1 MSERSIDSDK
11 RVIRQIH
18 HPRFNGWA
26 TRRPCD
32 GGKNVDKM
40 LAEPAT
46 AIVLSRAGIL
56 GYEAVRTTASIADHW
71 RCRRPA
77 SAARRPIKTT
87 DEDAMDLIP
96 FVIVLL
102 AFYALVSL
110 RVLKQYERGVVFL
123 LGKFAGVRGP
133 GLTLIFVPIQQ
144 MVRVS
149 LRTVTMQIPSQ
160 KIITK
165 DNVSIDI
172 AAVAYYHIT
181 DPEKAVIAIE
191 NVYNAIN
198 QISQT
203 TVRNVVGRFSLDQLL
218 SDTASINDQIKNV
231 IDQHTEPWGT
241 QVTAVEIKDI
251 TLPDN
256 MQRAMA
262 KEAEAERERR
272 AKIVAAEGEY
282 QAAVKLGQ
290 AADIITQH
298 PVALQ
303 LRTLQT
309 MAEISVE
316 KNSTIIFPAQF
327 MTTVQEAIALLSKD
341 SASK

>member
-1 MSERSIDSDK
+1 M
-11 RVIRQIH
+11 
-18 HPRFNGWA
+18 N
-26 TRRPCD
+26 
-32 GGKNVDKM
+32 
-40 LAEPAT
+40 
-46 AIVLSRAGIL
+46 AGIIL
-56 GYEAVRTTASIADHW
+56 VAIIIVYAIASI
-71 RCRRPA
+71 
-77 SAARRPIKTT
+77 
-87 DEDAMDLIP
+87 
-96 FVIVLL
+96 
-102 AFYALVSL
+102 
-110 RVLKQYERGVVFL
+110 RVLRQYERGVVFL
-123 LGKFAGVRGP
+123 LGKYESVRGP
-133 GLTLIFVPIQQ
+133 GLTLIFAPFQA

-172 AAVAYYHIT
+172 AAVAYYHVS
-181 DPEKAVIAIE
+181 DPARAVIAIE

-203 TVRNVVGRFSLDQLL
+203 TVRNVVGRFNLDQLL
-218 SDTASINDQIKNV
+218 SDTASINEQIKNV
-231 IDQHTEPWGT
+231 IDGHTEPWGT

-251 TLPDN
+251 VLPDN

-282 QAAVKLGQ
+282 QAAVRLGQ
-290 AADIITQH
+290 AADIIAQH

-327 MTTVQEAIALLSKD
+327 MTTVQEAIATLSRD
-341 SASK
+341 TAPR

>member
-1 MSERSIDSDK
+1 MS
-11 RVIRQIH
+11 
-18 HPRFNGWA
+18 
-26 TRRPCD
+26 
-32 GGKNVDKM
+32 
-40 LAEPAT
+40 L
-46 AIVLSRAGIL
+46 IL
-56 GYEAVRTTASIADHW
+56 ILCILILLYLFWAVRI
-71 RCRRPA
+71 
-77 SAARRPIKTT
+77 
-87 DEDAMDLIP
+87 
-96 FVIVLL
+96 
-102 AFYALVSL
+102 L
-110 RVLKQYERGVVFL
+110 RQYERGVVFR
-123 LGKFAGVRGP
+123 LGKFESVRGP
-133 GLTLIFVPIQQ
+133 GLTVIFFPVHA
-144 MVRVS
+144 MVRIS

-172 AAVAYYHIT
+172 AAVAYYRIS
-181 DPEKAVIAIE
+181 DPEKSVIAIE

-218 SDTASINDQIKNV
+218 ADTASINDQIKDV
-231 IDQHTEPWGT
+231 IDKHTEPWGT

-251 TLPDN
+251 TLPEN

-272 AKIVAAEGEY
+272 AKIVAAEGEF
-282 QAAVKLGQ
+282 QAAVKLGE

-309 MAEISVE
+309 MAEIATE

-327 MTTVQEAIALLSKD
+327 MTTVQEALAMLKKD
-341 SASK
+341 STLG

>member
-1 MSERSIDSDK
+1 MGAGLVLI
-11 RVIRQIH
+11 VI
-18 HPRFNGWA
+18 
-26 TRRPCD
+26 
-32 GGKNVDKM
+32 
-40 LAEPAT
+40 
-46 AIVLSRAGIL
+46 IVLYL
-56 GYEAVRTTASIADHW
+56 L
-71 RCRRPA
+71 
-77 SAARRPIKTT
+77 SA
-87 DEDAMDLIP
+87 
-96 FVIVLL
+96 
-102 AFYALVSL
+102 L
-110 RVLKQYERGVVFL
+110 RVLRQYERGVVFF
-123 LGKFAGVRGP
+123 LGKFEGVRGP
-133 GLTLIFVPIQQ
+133 GLTFIFVPFQS

-172 AAVAYYHIT
+172 AAVAYYHIS
-181 DPEKAVIAIE
+181 DPERAVIAIE

-218 SDTASINDQIKNV
+218 SDTASINEQIKDV
-231 IDQHTEPWGT
+231 IDGHTEPWGT

-251 TLPDN
+251 VLPDN

-272 AKIVAAEGEY
+272 AKIVAAEGEF
-282 QAAVKLGQ
+282 QAAVKLGE
-290 AADIITQH
+290 AADIISQH

-309 MAEISVE
+309 MAEIATE

-327 MTTVQEAIALLSKD
+327 MTTVQEALATIARD
-341 SASK
+341 SASR

>member
-1 MSERSIDSDK
+1 LI
-11 RVIRQIH
+11 
-18 HPRFNGWA
+18 
-26 TRRPCD
+26 
-32 GGKNVDKM
+32 
-40 LAEPAT
+40 
-46 AIVLSRAGIL
+46 AIYLI
-56 GYEAVRTTASIADHW
+56 
-71 RCRRPA
+71 
-77 SAARRPIKTT
+77 SAFRI
-87 DEDAMDLIP
+87 
-96 FVIVLL
+96 
-102 AFYALVSL
+102 
-110 RVLKQYERGVVFL
+110 LKQYERGVVFF
-123 LGKFAGVRGP
+123 LGRFEGVRGP
-133 GLTLIFVPIQQ
+133 GLTLIFFPIQQ
-144 MVRVS
+144 MTRVS

-160 KIITK
+160 KIITR

-181 DPEKAVIAIE
+181 NPEKAVIAIE
-191 NVYNAIN
+191 NVYNAIS

-218 SDTASINDQIKNV
+218 ADTASINDQIKDV

-251 TLPDN
+251 ELPEN

-262 KEAEAERERR
+262 REAEAERERR

-282 QAAVKLGQ
+282 QAAVKLGE
-290 AADIITQH
+290 AADIIVQH

-327 MTTVQEAIALLSKD
+327 MTTVREAIAAMSTEGAAK
-341 SASK
+341 

>member
-1 MSERSIDSDK
+1 MPLDRYLD
-11 RVIRQIH
+11 
-18 HPRFNGWA
+18 
-26 TRRPCD
+26 PCD
-32 GGKNVDKM
+32 NKCMFSLLVVV
-40 LAEPAT
+40 A
-46 AIVLSRAGIL
+46 AIVV
-56 GYEAVRTTASIADHW
+56 YV
-71 RCRRPA
+71 
-77 SAARRPIKTT
+77 
-87 DEDAMDLIP
+87 
-96 FVIVLL
+96 F
-102 AFYALVSL
+102 VSL
-110 RVLKQYERGVVFL
+110 RVLRQYERGVVFL
-123 LGKFAGVRGP
+123 LGKFQGVRGP
-133 GLTLIFVPIQQ
+133 GLTVIFAPFQQ

-172 AAVAYYHIT
+172 AAVAYYHIS
-181 DPEKAVIAIE
+181 DPERAVIAIE

-218 SDTASINDQIKNV
+218 SDTASINDQIKDV
-231 IDQHTEPWGT
+231 IDHHTEPWGT

-282 QAAVKLGQ
+282 QAAMKLGQ
-290 AADIITQH
+290 AADIIAQH

-327 MTTVQEAIALLSKD
+327 MTTVQDAIATLAKD
-341 SASK
+341 SATK

>member
-1 MSERSIDSDK
+1 MTSLI
-11 RVIRQIH
+11 IGI
-18 HPRFNGWA
+18 
-26 TRRPCD
+26 
-32 GGKNVDKM
+32 
-40 LAEPAT
+40 
-46 AIVLSRAGIL
+46 AIVLYIL
-56 GYEAVRTTASIADHW
+56 GS
-71 RCRRPA
+71 
-77 SAARRPIKTT
+77 
-87 DEDAMDLIP
+87 
-96 FVIVLL
+96 F
-102 AFYALVSL
+102 
-110 RVLKQYERGVVFL
+110 RVLRQYERGVVFF
-123 LGKFAGVRGP
+123 LGRFEGVRGP
-133 GLTLIFVPIQQ
+133 GLTFIFVPLQS

-160 KIITK
+160 RIITK

-218 SDTASINDQIKNV
+218 SDTSSINEEIKNV
-231 IDQHTEPWGT
+231 IDRHTEPWGT

-251 TLPDN
+251 QLPEN

-272 AKIVAAEGEY
+272 AKIGAAEGEY

-290 AADIITQH
+290 AADIIAQH

-309 MAEISVE
+309 MAEIATE
-316 KNSTIIFPAQF
+316 KNSTIIFPTQF
-327 MTTVQEAIALLSKD
+327 MTTVQEALAQMAKD
-341 SASK
+341 SETK

>member
-1 MSERSIDSDK
+1 MEI
-11 RVIRQIH
+11 
-18 HPRFNGWA
+18 
-26 TRRPCD
+26 
-32 GGKNVDKM
+32 
-40 LAEPAT
+40 
-46 AIVLSRAGIL
+46 
-56 GYEAVRTTASIADHW
+56 
-71 RCRRPA
+71 
-77 SAARRPIKTT
+77 
-87 DEDAMDLIP
+87 IP
-96 FVIVLL
+96 FLFFAVVI
-102 AFYALVSL
+102 YALVSL
-110 RVLKQYERGVVFL
+110 RVLKQYERGVVFF
-123 LGKFAGVRGP
+123 LGKFEGVRGP
-133 GLTLIFVPIQQ
+133 GLTMIFVPFQQ
-144 MVRVS
+144 MVRIS

-172 AAVAYYHIT
+172 AAVAYYHVT

-203 TVRNVVGRFSLDQLL
+203 TVRNVVGRFSLDELL
-218 SDTASINDQIKNV
+218 SNTAGINEQIKNV
-231 IDQHTEPWGT
+231 IDLHTEPWGT

-251 TLPDN
+251 ELPDN

-282 QAAVKLGQ
+282 QAAVKLGE
-290 AADIITQH
+290 AADIITAH

-327 MTTVQEAIALLSKD
+327 MTTVQEAMRMLGKD
-341 SASK
+341 SAPS